1 MRLFIGVNINE
12 RSKKFIERKM
22 NILKKDY
29 NNNFKWVKKDNWH
42 LTLKFIGEATAAE
55 KENLIKSLK
64 NIDFDHQ
71 KAYINFNRIKA
82 FPNLKKAKVL
92 YLALA
97 QGREVL
103 KKLHQDLEEEL
114 SNYNFESDKRD
125 FIPHLT
131 LARSKDNGLE
141 IKDKFKAKNF
151 VNIYARID
159 SISLYKSELKAG
171 GPEYIELFSIK

>member
-71 KAYINFNRIKA
+71 KEYINFNRIEA

-92 YLALA
+92 YLALS
-97 QGREVL
+97 QGRGVL
-103 KKLHQDLEEEL
+103 KKLHQDLEAEL
-114 SNYNFESDKRD
+114 SNYNFENDKRD
-125 FIPHLT
+125 
-131 LARSKDNGLE
+131 
-141 IKDKFKAKNF
+141 
-151 VNIYARID
+151 
-159 SISLYKSELKAG
+159 
-171 GPEYIELFSIK
+171 